1 MKKVL
6 AYIILIPSLI
16 ILLLGSSEYTL
27 NKVKPLLEYL
37 QNRNG
42 DTYRLCNLKAY
53 KQQVPLPLNSK
64 TPPSKPKVHVSL
76 IGDSFSWKISRSDY
90 QSGTFTHSTWRRP
103 IPPADPNAEKNI
115 LIFETTERFCRERFG
130 DISHFV
136 ENKRKREDTTT
147 MDKLKKVFSF
157 NAEDNLQSILFFD
170 PISLFLRE
178 QKAAINQQWFGRID
192 ENVYISSNS
201 KHLYIKETI
210 DTTEITS
217 SFKYLSDAEVN
228 AMVSNLNA
236 LFDLAKKEGYNEVYL
251 SIPPNKV
258 SVMDPDFEGLQYN
271 QLIVRVEQ
279 HPALSMPV
287 IPVIS
292 WITADDYYISD
303 THWNRKGI
311 EKWMR
316 LVNQIIENQTTQPAT
331 PVL

>member
-6 AYIILIPSLI
+6 AYIFLIPSLI
-16 ILLLGSSEYTL
+16 ILILGSSEYTL

-42 DTYRLCNLKAY
+42 DTYRLCNLKDY
-53 KQQVPLPLNSK
+53 KQQVPLPENSK
-64 TPPSKPKVHVSL
+64 TPPSKPKVHLSL

-103 IPPADPNAEKNI
+103 IPPTDRNAEKNI

-130 DISHFV
+130 DISHFA
-136 ENKRKREDTTT
+136 ESKRKREDTTT

-170 PISLFLRE
+170 PISLFMRE

-192 ENVYISSNS
+192 ENVYISSNK

-217 SFKYLSDAEVN
+217 SFRYLSDEEVN
-228 AMVSNLNA
+228 TMVSNLNS
-236 LFDLAKKEGYNEVYL
+236 LFEMARKEGYDEVYL

-258 SVMDPDFEGLQYN
+258 SVMDQDFMGLQYN
-271 QLIVRVEQ
+271 QLIVRVEK
-279 HPALSMPV
+279 HPSLKMPV
-287 IPVIS
+287 IPVLS
-292 WITADDYYISD
+292 WITAEDYYISD

-311 EKWMR
+311 EKWIK
-316 LVNQIIENQTTQPAT
+316 LVNQIIESPAGPSAT
-331 PVL
+331 PAL